1 MFESLLLIVV
11 VVELVWILSSI
22 FRGTEDDRKGQQ
34 RPPLTP
40 RAPGASGPPRTQRP
54 PATTVDRFLEEI
66 NRRRREAAER
76 QTPAGQ
82 IRPQVPV
89 PGRPRS
95 LEPRPEPPRRQPRPA
110 PAVVTPPLARPPA
123 PGRLPAEVVVTEV
136 QYPQVE
142 EIEARRPRPA
152 VKPASSPAASPP
164 EKVVAA
170 EVIEVRPRPD
180 KAATRQTRPAPA
192 RAAQLMAML
201 QNRQTLRNALVLN
214 EILAPPLCE
223 RGG

>member
-22 FRGTEDDRKGQQ
+22 FRGTEEDRRGQQ

-40 RAPGASGPPRTQRP
+40 RPPGAPASRPRP

-76 QTPAGQ
+76 QGATPTAQ
-82 IRPQVPV
+82 SSAPASPK
-89 PGRPRS
+89 PRS
-95 LEPRPEPPRRQPRPA
+95 EPPRRQPRPA
-110 PAVVTPPLARPPA
+110 PSILSPQPTRPGA
-123 PGRLPAEVVVTEV
+123 PRRVPTLEVVVAEV

-142 EIEARRPRPA
+142 AIDARRAPPAAKPAFRPA
-152 VKPASSPAASPP
+152 PTAPP
-164 EKVVAA
+164 EKVVVA
-170 EVIEVRPRPD
+170 EVLAVTPPPALAVPTPRS
-180 KAATRQTRPAPA
+180 RPASR
-192 RAAQLMAML
+192 RAAQLIAL
-201 QNRQTLRNALVLN
+201 LHNRQMLGNALLLH
-214 EILAPPLCE
+214 EILGPPLCE

>member
-40 RAPGASGPPRTQRP
+40 RAPGAPGLRPSRP

-76 QTPAGQ
+76 QAAAGTA
-82 IRPQVPV
+82 RPQVPA
-89 PGRPRS
+89 PERPRS
-95 LEPRPEPPRRQPRPA
+95 LEPRPEPPRRPVRPA
-110 PAVVTPPLARPPA
+110 PAVLTPPPARPLA
-123 PGRLPAEVVVTEV
+123 PGRVAPAEVVVTEV

-142 EIEARRPRPA
+142 EIEARRARPTA
-152 VKPASSPAASPP
+152 KTAGTPVVSPA
-164 EKVVAA
+164 EKVVVA
-170 EVIEVRPRPD
+170 EVVEVRPRLD
-180 KAATRQTRPAPA
+180 QAAARSSRPAPA
-192 RAAQLMAML
+192 RAAQLLAML
-201 QNRQTLRNALVLN
+201 RNRQTLRNALVLN